1 MDIIYKT
8 FENKKWILSSGS
20 FLRYYRDKT
29 MEKQDIDILVD
40 ENVNDA
46 EQVYEYGK
54 KYLKSVAQEGQTLS
68 SKECRFCHIDKA
80 PIEVENQ
87 IRANGFSIIEMENCN

>member
-1 MDIIYKT
+1 MKIAVWDTYVTRKDGKIMH
-8 FENKKWILSSGS
+8 F
-20 FLRYYRDKT
+20 
-29 MEKQDIDILVD
+29 DILVD

-54 KYLKSVAQEGQTLS
+54 KYLKSVAQEGQALS

-87 IRANGFSIIEMENCN
+87 IRANGFYIIEMENCN

>member
-1 MDIIYKT
+1 MKIAVWDTYVTRKDGKIMH
-8 FENKKWILSSGS
+8 F
-20 FLRYYRDKT
+20 
-29 MEKQDIDILVD
+29 DILVD

-54 KYLKSVAQEGQTLS
+54 KYLKSVAQEGQALS

-87 IRANGFSIIEMENCN
+87 IRENGFSIIEMENCN